1 MGDNIT
7 VAVHIN
13 RLREKIEDDPQ
24 NPRYLQTVW
33 GAGYRFCKKII
44 AILISAAMH
53 RQIGELRAF
62 EETEEADEGHDVA
75 DDYIERS
82 RTAHRIVSARSSDY
96 RGTCRR
102 KSDCRAQKSTNIKNC
117 LRRKCAD
124 SFLYH
129 PCFTS

>member
-62 EETEEADEGHDVA
+62 EETEEADEGHDGA
-75 DDYIERS
+75 DDISEDHERHIGLFLLGVLII
-82 RTAHRIVSARSSDY
+82 AGLAGGKAIAV
-96 RGTCRR
+96 R
-102 KSDCRAQKSTNIKNC
+102 KKAQT
-117 LRRKCAD
+117 
-124 SFLYH
+124 
-129 PCFTS
+129 